1 MDGCVH
7 HSAAFSYQ
15 NPYNNVKLVCK
26 INYKKVL
33 KWLANHWCDMMSA
46 WLIGPVWCQLR
57 GANTQWQFQGC
68 RPQCETVLGAS
79 FLLLLHF
86 LLLGL
91 IHVCLI
97 FNNQKWNHRAIKVNK
112 DILILSSVWIH
123 MYSGYL
129 ACHKY
134 LW

>member
-1 MDGCVH
+1 M
-7 HSAAFSYQ
+7 
-15 NPYNNVKLVCK
+15 
-26 INYKKVL
+26 

-91 IHVCLI
+91 IYVCLI

-134 LW
+134 LWWRLVALVFLHVSVLCHLELPCMSSYME